1 MCGICGRINFD
12 GSPVSADLMVKM
24 ASLLSHRG
32 PDDEGIYISKNAGLG
47 HKRLSIIDL
56 SEAGRQ
62 PMGNEDKTVWAVFN
76 GEIYNFRE
84 LKSSLRENHRFIS
97 NTDTEVIVHLYEEKG
112 IEFINYL
119 RGMFAIAIWDEKRKR
134 LLLARDRV
142 GKKPVVY
149 AEGKN
154 SISFASELKSLLV
167 DETFKCNINPV
178 SIHHYLTY
186 QYIPSPLTIFK
197 EIKKLPPAH
206 ILICE
211 DGEISLKNYWSLD
224 FRKKEIFKD
233 ESGYSERFMEIFN
246 EAVKMRLI
254 SDVPL
259 GAFLSGGLDSSSV
272 VAAMSRFSNSPVKT
286 FSIGFEEEEYSELPY
301 AKKVATKFNT
311 EHHEFVV
318 KPNAIEILPKIVWFY
333 NEPFADSSAIPTYYV
348 SKISREHVKVILNG
362 DGGDELLA
370 GYPRYLFSETADFFM
385 KLPVSLR
392 YSFLKRIVGSIPADK
407 RVIWRLRKF
416 LDNIA
421 LVPELAYL
429 GRICYFDTQSKTE
442 LYTGGFSRNVCKED
456 SIELLINWF
465 NNAKA
470 SNFLEKLLSVDTS
483 SYLPDDLLVK
493 VDIASMANSLEA
505 RSPFL
510 DHKLMEFAASVPPE
524 FKLRNKEGKYLL
536 KKAMTGILPDEV
548 IWRKK
553 MGFGVPIKR
562 WFKNELKSLVFD
574 TLLSKKSIERGYFKK
589 EILEKILSDH
599 QSEKADNSY
608 KIYALLMLELWH
620 KMFYDSKIHITP
632 PVL

>member
-12 GSPVSADLMVKM
+12 GSPVSAEFIAKM

-32 PDDEGIYISKNAGLG
+32 PDDEGVYTSKNAGLG

-62 PMGNEDKTVWAVFN
+62 PMANEDKTVWIVFN
-76 GEIYNFRE
+76 GEIYNFAE
-84 LKSSLRENHRFIS
+84 LKSSLKEKHRFVS

-112 IEFINYL
+112 IDCINYL
-119 RGMFAIAIWDEKRKR
+119 RGMFALAIWDEKRKR

-142 GKKPVVY
+142 GKKPLVY
-149 AEGKN
+149 TEGKN

-167 DETFKCNINPV
+167 DEKFKYNINPV

-197 EIKKLPPAH
+197 EIKKLPPAN

-211 DGEISLKNYWSLD
+211 DGKISLKNYWSLD
-224 FRKKEIFKD
+224 FRKKEILKD
-233 ESGYSERFMEIFN
+233 ESDYSEKFTEIFH
-246 EAVKMRLI
+246 EAVRMRLI

-311 EHHEFVV
+311 EHHEFIV
-318 KPNAIEILPKIVWFY
+318 KPNAIEVLPKLVWFY

-370 GYPRYLFSETADFFM
+370 GYPRYLFSETADFFL

-392 YSFLKRIVGSIPADK
+392 YSFLKKIVEKISWHKRIL
-407 RVIWRLRKF
+407 WRIRRF
-416 LDNIA
+416 LDTIP

-442 LYTGGFSRNVCKED
+442 LYTSDFKTKVSGED
-456 SIELLINWF
+456 SIELLVNWF
-465 NNAKA
+465 EKAKA
-470 SNFLEKLLSVDTS
+470 SNFLEKLLSADTS

-510 DHKLMEFAASVPPE
+510 DHKLMEFAASIPPE
-524 FKLRNKEGKYLL
+524 LKLKNGEGKYLL

-562 WFKNELKSLVFD
+562 WFKNELKQLVYD
-574 TLLSKKSIERGYFKK
+574 TLLSKKSIERGYFRK
-589 EILEKILSDH
+589 EILEKLLSDH

-620 KMFYDSKIHITP
+620 KMFYDSGTHITP
-632 PVL
+632 LVL